1 MLRLWLVP
9 AVCCALCLGCGKSDE
24 GQNAPGAGQP
34 ANQGQHA
41 AHPMANANAQAN
53 SGAPAGPASSNPT
66 TNFFRGLDRAAKGTG
81 GGQR

>member
-9 AVCCALCLGCGKSDE
+9 AVCCALCLGCGKSDD
-24 GQNAPGAGQP
+24 GGRA
-34 ANQGQHA
+34 ANQGQNPA
-41 AHPMANANAQAN
+41 APLANANAQ
-53 SGAPAGPASSNPT
+53 AGPASSNPM